1 VKILAVDISHIF
13 RVNWEASEGKEY
25 SAAFNR
31 TISQVAAQRV
41 GFDRVVLACDSG
53 PSFRKQVPE
62 YKADRTDP
70 GDAYR
75 SQLARTIERLK
86 ADGCV
91 VLVAPQVGEFPI
103 TKAPSFAEADD
114 VMAWIADQYG
124 QEVLKVEAESGGT
137 HDGWQLTIL
146 SGDGDLEQL
155 IDDGASIAVQKPEKD
170 GKLWNEATVL
180 AKREVTVDKIRDLK
194 ALAGD
199 KSDNYKPFPGI
210 LEPGAAKRGPGIG
223 DGSAAKLIQAFGGAL
238 AVFDDLDR
246 KDANDKPVINP
257 HLRKLLDLHGKQAA
271 ELGLFLATVVSNLP
285 GLDWATV
292 MAEPVTT
299 PIVTTPD
306 YFPETK
312 EQPMPAESI
321 PDASFEVATVAANEP
336 AASTG
341 LARITIASPI
351 DRYGLQPRTISDVEA
366 LAKVVMESKA
376 YGFANKEQVMMCIIE
391 SRERGTPVG
400 AALRAAYNVRGK
412 LAWSASYLGGL
423 VLVSGKAD
431 YFEITDTTSKFANL
445 AYKRVGRPGSVFKFT
460 IEEAQ
465 DAGWCRSGQNGD
477 SKWLTN
483 PRTMCRWAATRE
495 AARAFFQDVVSGLY
509 TPDEIGG
516 DIRPAEFES
525 EAA

>member
-41 GFDRVVLACDSG
+41 GYDRVVLACDSG
-53 PSFRKQVPE
+53 PSFRKQIPE

-91 VLVAPQVGEFPI
+91 ALVAPKVGEFPA
-103 TKAPSFAEADD
+103 TKAPSHAEADD

-124 QEVLKVEAESGGT
+124 QEVDKLPEGDPGREAW
-137 HDGWQLTIL
+137 HLTIL
-146 SGDGDLEQL
+146 SGDGDMEQL
-155 IDDGASIAVQKPEKD
+155 IDDGASIDVQKPEKD
-170 GKLWNEATVL
+170 GKRWNEAMVL

-223 DGSAAKLIQAFGGAL
+223 DGSAAKLIQIFGGAL

-246 KDANDKPVINP
+246 KGADDKPVINP
-257 HLRKLLDLHGKQAA
+257 HLRKLLDLHGKRAA
-271 ELGLFLATVVSNLP
+271 EVGMFLATVVSNLP
-285 GLDWATV
+285 DLDWATV
-292 MAEPVTT
+292 MAEPVTS

-306 YFPETK
+306 YFVEPAPE
-312 EQPMPAESI
+312 PAAI
-321 PDASFEVATVAANEP
+321 PDASFEQSPVATTS
-336 AASTG
+336 STA

-351 DRYGLQPRTISDVEA
+351 DIYGLQPRTMSETEA
-366 LAKVVMESKA
+366 IAKIVMESKA
-376 YGFANKEQVMMCIIE
+376 YGFANKEQVIMCIIE
-391 SRERGTPVG
+391 ARERGTPVG

-412 LAWSASYLGGL
+412 LAWSASYLAAL
-423 VLVSGKAD
+423 VLSSGKAD
-431 YFEITDTTSKFANL
+431 YFEIVETTSQKAVV
-445 AYKRVGRPGSVFKFT
+445 AYKRVGRPGDKFPFT
-460 IEEAQ
+460 IDEAR

-477 SKWLTN
+477 SKWITN
-483 PRTMCRWAATRE
+483 PRTMLRWAAIRE
-495 AARAFFQDVVSGLY
+495 SARAFFSDVVSGIY
-509 TPDEIGG
+509 TPDELNG